1 MKKYILFTLILTS
14 CFINAQ
20 WSQLGNDI
28 EGLDENEQSGT
39 TSKLNA
45 DGTVLAISA
54 PRAMDNGIMTGK
66 VRVFEWNGSEWL
78 QRGNDIVGSEQGDI
92 FGESVSISA
101 DGNIIAVGAPG
112 FLNPSYLSPTGPSGY
127 TRIFEWN
134 GTNWTQKGTD
144 IIGEGSNDTAGGSI
158 SLNSTGNIIAIGA
171 SSNNGVNGNSS
182 GHCRVYEWNGSGWNQ
197 LGTDIDGEAANDFS
211 GSVAINDAGSI
222 VAIGASGNDAGGTN
236 TGQVRVYE
244 WNGTN
249 WLQKGADIDGDPT
262 NASFGYTISLDASGT
277 TFIAGGYS
285 FVNAALGFIKT
296 FTWNGTNWVQKGQTI
311 LGIIGSDFLGTAVDI
326 NQDASI
332 IAASSLTLENGS
344 VRVFKFNGNS
354 WVEQNPNI
362 TGQTA
367 GDQFGRSLSLSAD
380 GSILAAGTQFN
391 NGNGNNTG
399 HVRVFQNTT
408 LSTADFEKSTMSSYP
423 NPTNDSI
430 NFTSSETIERIT
442 IYNVLGQEVFS
453 KEVNSEDFTINIS
466 NLSIGTYVAKLSKNG
481 RSKAVKVIKI

>member
-1 MKKYILFTLILTS
+1 MKKLLIIIALLPTL
-14 CFINAQ
+14 CFGQ
-20 WSQLGNDI
+20 WNQIGTDI
-28 EGLDENEQSGT
+28 DGQAANEQSGT
-39 TSKLNA
+39 SSKLNA
-45 DGTVLAISA
+45 DGTVLVVSA
-54 PRAMDNGIMTGK
+54 PRSLDNGIMKGK
-66 VRVFEWNGSEWL
+66 VRVFERNGSEWL
-78 QRGNDIVGSEQGDI
+78 QRGNDIVGSEQGDV

-101 DGNIIAVGAPG
+101 DGNTVAIGAPG
-112 FLNPSYLSPTGPSGY
+112 YLNPNYLSPTGPPGY
-127 TRIFEWN
+127 TRILEWD
-134 GTNWTQKGTD
+134 GLNWTQKGTD
-144 IIGEGSNDTAGGSI
+144 IIGEGPNDTAGGSI

-171 SSNNGVNGNSS
+171 GSNNGVNGNSS

-222 VAIGASGNDAGGTN
+222 VAIGASGNDDGGTN
-236 TGQVRVYE
+236 SGQVRVYE

-277 TFIAGGYS
+277 TFIAGGFS

-344 VRVFKFNGNS
+344 VRVFKFIGNS

-380 GSILAAGTQFN
+380 GSILAAGTPFN
-391 NGNGNNTG
+391 DANGNNAG
-399 HVRVFQNTT
+399 HVRVFENPT
-408 LSTADFEKSTMSSYP
+408 LSINSFTKNTISIYP
-423 NPTNDSI
+423 NPTIDI
-430 NFTSSETIERIT
+430 VNFSSNETIENIT
-442 IYNVLGQEVFS
+442 LYNLLGQEVFS
-453 KEVNSEDFTINIS
+453 KEINSNEFTLNIS
-466 NLSIGTYVAKLSKNG
+466 NQPRGTYIAKINSLRKSQAFKL
-481 RSKAVKVIKI
+481 VKL